1 MHVVNTEVFN
11 EGMKY
16 TDAFYV
22 ATRFCMW
29 QRDAKHS
36 FIRISAEVRYVKS
49 VNGIAKGK
57 RQIFARYSSICS
69 FDQHLLKRIVIRIW
83 MMGLT
88 IKVRILFEQNQSLE
102 CEFLRSATIGKTTD
116 VIN

>member
-1 MHVVNTEVFN
+1 MYVVSSEVFN

-29 QRDAKHS
+29 QRDSKHS
-36 FIRISAEVRYVKS
+36 SLRISAEVRYVKN

-57 RQIFARYSSICS
+57 I
-69 FDQHLLKRIVIRIW
+69 DLP
-83 MMGLT
+83 
-88 IKVRILFEQNQSLE
+88 
-102 CEFLRSATIGKTTD
+102 
-116 VIN
+116 